1 MGRIFSPHY
10 INSILVESQGAFR
23 VSAGN
28 ITRYIFSLKKLLSIS
43 LPDLTMNIQECDALI
58 QVSSVAK
65 SEEINKI
72 SRHTVANIEV
82 QVTRTDDTMV
92 VLRAKSGQKSSMNIV
107 IRAASY
113 ESVREKYVIPIQ
125 EVKK

>member
-1 MGRIFSPHY
+1 
-10 INSILVESQGAFR
+10 
-23 VSAGN
+23 
-28 ITRYIFSLKKLLSIS
+28 
-43 LPDLTMNIQECDALI
+43 MNIQECDALI

-72 SRHTVANIEV
+72 SHHTVANIEV

-113 ESVREKYVIPIQ
+113 ESVREKYAIPIQ
-125 EVKK
+125 EVNK

>member
-1 MGRIFSPHY
+1 MGRIFLPHH

-28 ITRYIFSLKKLLSIS
+28 ITRYIFSKTKLIYRIP
-43 LPDLTMNIQECDALI
+43 PDLTMNIQECDALI

-72 SRHTVANIEV
+72 SHHTVANIEV

-92 VLRAKSGQKSSMNIV
+92 LLQSKGTQQPSSNI
-107 IRAASY
+107 ILCYAAY
-113 ESVREKYVIPIQ
+113 NDVRKRKFLPI
-125 EVKK
+125 